1 MLPRRWLPAVALLA
15 LARAAAGVDAGP
27 CPGPASIAVVADNLS
42 SDASVTLHVEG
53 QLVDPGATCS
63 GAGVTS
69 YATTLDCAGPGAT
82 PCGHVDGLR
91 PGAWVHRVRAQVAG
105 SDEQAQSQRSMV
117 LVGTSDRT
125 SGGTNTVSW
134 TVYPRT
140 FIVRAADGGALR
152 DTLDAAAAFT
162 AAAPGARALVTF
174 DPDVFPGPDHPQTI
188 LLESIPRSS
197 TGDICPDDVHCP
209 DGRSTSYCL
218 TGSNVVVDALDARG
232 ALPGGVILSV
242 NRCTRSVL
250 RIMGSDN
257 VLRGLELHGSAND
270 AAGTPLDTLAISGAG
285 AQRNRVEHCII
296 RGPTNGDA
304 VEVEDGAG
312 SVNDNV
318 VERSEITGA
327 ADKGIKVT
335 TGGHVRV
342 ADSCV
347 HDNSNGGIQAT
358 DGGNVVA
365 VRNVVQLNRP
375 GASQNGLL
383 VGVPDQTVP
392 MNTMTTDGNVIRFSG
407 ARGISVVNAASAT
420 FMHDVVTDNQQAGA
434 VVESAQGTTPVPPET
449 IPSPEAT
456 FRGVAFDCNY
466 KQISG
471 TCDTDKPAGVRCG
484 SNDACPSGVQCAYED
499 SDGAG
504 LRRSSCDG
512 CAVAHLDLG
521 AGGRDSGRDAFTQNQ
536 NPRDLLFGIN
546 LSNRDL
552 DPWGP
557 IVARGN
563 QWEHCGTGTSCNVGA
578 VLNNDV
584 RPHGV
589 GADVGTPTGPG
600 RGPAPVIARV
610 VPARPHAG
618 DFVRVYNASLDGSG
632 GTFNAIDGAACTD
645 PGVDQGRPVGLPG
658 DACSPENPN
667 VVAQNRSVG
676 RANRVAITMGQ
687 LQIDAEVHAVTPSM
701 LIFRMPVDCYA
712 PASMV
717 VTRGNDSPSA
727 PFTLCDPGSCAD
739 QPAGTACDDGNVCGV
754 DQRCDGNGA
763 CVPTSTIQ
771 CVGPCLT
778 GACDPRTGCVVAAT
792 DPTCNDGNPCT
803 ADVCVAAGTCESV
816 SHPDGTACPAVDA
829 CHGAGSC
836 HAGACDAGAP
846 LPCSDGDFC
855 TEDVC
860 DPAAGC
866 LHPPVTGLRRSSCRV
881 DALRALLASLPD
893 ELGGLSRRLLDRLD
907 RADKALAKAG
917 SARPKKRRSALQKA
931 RRHLRTFVQM
941 VRTSRRVG
949 GALEHQLTDTA
960 KAAIAM
966 ARPAA

>member
-1 MLPRRWLPAVALLA
+1 MALLA
-15 LARAAAGVDAGP
+15 LARAAVAVDPGS
-27 CPGPASIAVVADNLS
+27 CPGPATLAVVADNLS

-53 QLVDPGATCS
+53 QLVDPSATCS

-82 PCGHVDGLR
+82 PCGHVEGLR
-91 PGAWVHRVRAQVAG
+91 PGAWVHRVRVQVAG
-105 SDEQAQSQRSMV
+105 SDEQAQSQGSVV
-117 LVGTSDRT
+117 LVGMSD
-125 SGGTNTVSW
+125 GTNTISW

-140 FIVRAADGGALR
+140 FVVRAADGGALR
-152 DTLDAAAAFT
+152 DSLDAAAAFT
-162 AAAPGARALVTF
+162 AASPGARALVTF
-174 DPDVFPGPDHPQTI
+174 DPAVFPGADHPQTI
-188 LLESIPRSS
+188 LLESTPRSS
-197 TGDICPDDVHCP
+197 TGDMCPDDVHCP

-218 TGSNVVVDALDARG
+218 TGSNVVVDALDALAR
-232 ALPGGVILSV
+232 PGGVILSV

-250 RIMGSDN
+250 RIVGSDN

-270 AAGTPLDTLAISGAG
+270 AADTPLDTLAISGSG
-285 AQRNRVEHCII
+285 AQHNRIERCIV

-304 VEVEDGAG
+304 IEVEAGAG
-312 SVNDNV
+312 TQDDTV
-318 VERSEITGA
+318 VDHSEITDA
-327 ADKGIKVT
+327 ADKGVKVT
-335 TGGHVRV
+335 TGGHAQVV
-342 ADSCV
+342 DSCV
-347 HDNSNGGIQAT
+347 HDNRDGGIQAT

-375 GASQNGLL
+375 GGSQNGLL
-383 VGVPDQTVP
+383 VGAPEQTAP
-392 MNTMTTDGNVIRFSG
+392 LNTMTTDGNVIRFSG

-420 FMHDVVTDNQQAGA
+420 FTHDVVTDNQEAGA
-434 VVESAQGTTPVPPET
+434 VVESAQPKVPVPPET
-449 IPSPEAT
+449 IPSPAAV

-471 TCDTDKPAGVRCG
+471 VCDTDMPAGLRCG
-484 SNDACPSGVQCAYED
+484 SNDACPSGVKCAYED

-521 AGGRDSGRDAFTQNQ
+521 PGGRDSGRDALTQNR
-536 NPRDLLFGIN
+536 NPRDLLFGVN

-552 DPWGP
+552 VPWGP

-563 QWEHCGTGTSCNVGA
+563 QWEHCGTDTSCNVGA
-578 VLNNDV
+578 VLRNDV
-584 RPHGV
+584 RPHDI
-589 GADVGTPTGPG
+589 GADIGTPTGPG
-600 RGPAPVIARV
+600 RGPVPVIARV

-618 DFVRVYNASLDGSG
+618 DFVRVYNGSLDGNG

-676 RANRVAITMGQ
+676 RANRVAITMGTFQ
-687 LQIDAEVHAVTPSM
+687 TDAEVHAVTPSM

-717 VTRGNDSPSA
+717 VTRGNDSSSA

-739 QPAGTACDDGNVCGV
+739 QPAGAPCDDGNVCGI
-754 DQRCDGNGA
+754 DERCDGSGA

-771 CVGPCLT
+771 CAGPCLT
-778 GACDPRTGCVVAAT
+778 GACDPKTGCVVAAT
-792 DPTCNDGNPCT
+792 DPVCNDSNPCT
-803 ADVCVAAGTCESV
+803 ADLCVAAATCRSV
-816 SHPDGTACPAVDA
+816 SQPDGTACPAADA

-836 HAGACDAGAP
+836 HAGACDGGAP

-855 TEDVC
+855 TDDVC
-860 DPAAGC
+860 DPATGC
-866 LHPPVTGLRRSSCRV
+866 QHPAVTGLRRSSCHV
-881 DALRALLASLPD
+881 DALRALLVSLPD
-893 ELGGLSRRLLDRLD
+893 ELGALSRRLLDQLD
-907 RADKALAKAG
+907 RVDKALARAG
-917 SARPKKRRSALQKA
+917 SGRPKQQRSALQKA
-931 RRHLRTFVQM
+931 RQQLRTFVQM
-941 VRTSRRVG
+941 VRKSRRVG
-949 GALEHQLTDTA
+949 GALEHQLSDAA